1 MPSRLSIS
9 QQGLI
14 GICLLLLFECF
25 FVGLLVSF
33 LGTAKGYLHGETH
46 AQEVVSRLNNVA
58 NISQNIGIAMIRGS
72 SPPELLQFVESPT
85 DYHRFK
91 GELDKEVRGLKEL
104 TKNEPESLKDLE
116 ALDLAM
122 QKTCQ
127 YYDLRQ
133 SNSRLS
139 PISFKTFTTTMFA
152 LSADCTRLSKR
163 LIKRYRTIE
172 QSKPIETERSLAN
185 VAALLIAGTV
195 INILGALTVAGW
207 LSRRLTGR
215 LTILSDNTRFFAA
228 GEPLHRRLLDN
239 DEIGKID
246 SLFHEMTATLIQAR
260 RNEKALI
267 ANASDVIC
275 QLDQQGMFISVSP
288 SVKAQWDYE
297 PDQLV
302 GAHFSKVIRSKYVD
316 QTTKEIEKLMS
327 AESIGNFETA
337 VQTAKGQ
344 SIDTLWSVHWSPSAE
359 SLFCFVHNITERK
372 NMDAVLNAQE
382 EQVRTAIEN
391 IPVGLI
397 MIDNSGFVKSVN
409 RTTEKMSTR
418 KRQDLNGRPILSLM
432 EPSDSRQEDLL
443 KTFTSA
449 DSTQAI
455 RCLLKR
461 PDGTSLPVE
470 VSCAHF
476 PAAGLSDLLLVVD
489 DISERVRL
497 ETIKEDFV
505 TLLGRNLRDP
515 LNAMRKRVSE
525 LIDPKSEDKK
535 KQERLLRVT
544 TNADRLLKLIDEL
557 LSIQKLG
564 AGRLVG
570 TLVPAK
576 LPDIMKEAVDAVSDH
591 AEQQG
596 ISLTMETVDSTVLAD
611 SDRLVQVI
619 VNLLGNAIKFSPR
632 NSEVRLTV
640 EERPDQVEVSITDS
654 GRGVPENMRT
664 AIFEQYVQ
672 TSTQDGQRGKGTG
685 LGLSIC
691 KSIVEAHKGS
701 IGVEGAE
708 GQGSRF
714 WFTLPK
720 IS

>member
-14 GICLLLLFECF
+14 GICLLLLFESF
-25 FVGLLVSF
+25 FVGLLVNF
-33 LGTAKGYLHGETH
+33 LGTARGYLRGETH

-58 NISQNIGIAMIRGS
+58 NISQNIGIAMIRS
-72 SPPELLQFVESPT
+72 ASPPELLQFVETST

-91 GELDKEVRGLKEL
+91 GELDKEIRGLREL
-104 TKNEPESLKDLE
+104 MKDEPEALKDLE
-116 ALDLAM
+116 EMDQAM

-127 YYDLRQ
+127 YYDSRQ
-133 SNSRLS
+133 ANARTS

-152 LSADCTRLSKR
+152 LSGDCTRLSKQ

-172 QSKPIETERSLAN
+172 QSKPIETERSLAD
-185 VAALLIAGTV
+185 VAALLIAGSV
-195 INILGALTVAGW
+195 INIVGALTVAGW
-207 LSRRLTGR
+207 LTRRITGR
-215 LTILSDNTRFFAA
+215 LSILSDNINLFAT
-228 GEPLHRRLLDN
+228 GEPLHRRILDN

-246 SLFHEMTATLIQAR
+246 SLFHEMTETLTQAR

-275 QLDQQGMFISVSP
+275 QLDQQGMFTTVSP
-288 SVKAQWDYE
+288 SVKAQWGYE
-297 PDQLV
+297 PEQII
-302 GAHFSKVIRSKYVD
+302 GTHFSSVISSND
-316 QTTKEIEKLMS
+316 IDSTTAEIEKLISSDSM
-327 AESIGNFETA
+327 GNFETHIE
-337 VQTAKGQ
+337 TAKGD
-344 SIDTLWSVHWSPSAE
+344 SIDTLWSVNWSPSAE
-359 SLFCFVHNITERK
+359 SMFCFVHNITERK

-397 MIDNSGFVKSVN
+397 MMDSRGFVSSVN
-409 RTTEKMSTR
+409 RTLEKMSTR

-432 EPSDSRQEDLL
+432 EPSDARVVDLL
-443 KTFTSA
+443 ATFTSA
-449 DSTQAI
+449 DSSTAL

-461 PDGTSLPVE
+461 PDGSTLPVE
-470 VSCAHF
+470 VTCAHF
-476 PAAGLSDLLLVVD
+476 PAANLSDLLLVVD
-489 DISERVRL
+489 DVSERVKL

-505 TLLGRNLRDP
+505 NLLGRNLRDP
-515 LNAMRKRVSE
+515 LNDVRKRVSN
-525 LIDPKSEDKK
+525 LIDPDSEDKK
-535 KQERLLRVT
+535 KQERLGRVS
-544 TNADRLLKLIDEL
+544 TNTERLLKLIDEL

-564 AGRLVG
+564 TGRLVG
-570 TLVPAK
+570 ALAPAK
-576 LPDIMKEAVDAVSDH
+576 LPAIMKEAVDAVSDH

-596 ISLTMETVDSTVLAD
+596 ITLTYETADTIVLAD
-611 SDRLVQVI
+611 ADRLVQVI

-640 EERPDQVEVSITDS
+640 EERPAQIEVSITDS

-672 TSTQDGQRGKGTG
+672 TSTADGQRGKGTG

-701 IGVEGAE
+701 IGV
-708 GQGSRF
+708 
-714 WFTLPK
+714 
-720 IS
+720 